1 VASDVLYGRIMHFEP
16 STATPPEPVSI
27 IIPAFNEHLSVG
39 AVVEDVLRTLAEN
52 DIPGEVIVVDD
63 GSSDGTGETAYRA
76 GARVMRHRS
85 NRGYGSALK
94 TGIMA
99 AAHNLILITDADGT
113 YPVKYI
119 PELVAGLESAD
130 MVVGARMGK
139 NVAIPLVRRPAK
151 WVLNK
156 LANYVAGHSIPDL
169 NSGLRVFRKNIARQY
184 FAVLPDQ
191 FSFTTTITLAMHCDN
206 YAVQYNPVDYL
217 PRQGKSKIVPWDAA
231 SFAVLILRTATMFRP
246 LRVFLPI
253 VGLCLTY
260 GIAKMWIDM
269 TRDPNISASA
279 LGAFMSALIVLL
291 IGLLADGVAL
301 RLGRIHQ
308 NVTGV
313 PMADELSLEEPVRV
327 TASRAGR

>member
-1 VASDVLYGRIMHFEP
+1 MKEA
-16 STATPPEPVSI
+16 VSI

-39 AVVEDVLRTLAEN
+39 AVVEDVRRVLDEHAI
-52 DIPGEVIVVDD
+52 DGEVIVVDD
-63 GSSDGTGETAYRA
+63 GSRDGTAVAARQA

-85 NRGYGSALK
+85 NRGYGSSLK

-99 AAHNLILITDADGT
+99 ANHNLILITDADGT
-113 YPVKYI
+113 YPVRYI
-119 PELVAGLESAD
+119 PELLERLETSD

-156 LANYVAGHSIPDL
+156 LANYVAGRRIPDL
-169 NSGLRVFRKNIARQY
+169 NSGLRAFRKNIARQY

-191 FSFTTTITLAMHCDN
+191 FSFTTTNTLAMCCDN
-206 YAVQYNPVDYL
+206 YAVEYIPVDYL
-217 PRQGKSKIVPWDAA
+217 PRTGKSKIVPWDAA

-260 GIAKMWIDM
+260 GAVKMSIDM

-313 PMADELSLEEPVRV
+313 PMADELTAEEPLHV
-327 TASRAGR
+327 TATRAGR

>member
-1 VASDVLYGRIMHFEP
+1 MNESA
-16 STATPPEPVSI
+16 SI
-27 IIPAFNEHLSVG
+27 IIPAFNEHLAVG
-39 AVVEDVLRTLAEN
+39 AVVKEVSQALERHGID
-52 DIPGEVIVVDD
+52 GEIIVVDD
-63 GSSDGTGETAYRA
+63 GSTDGTGEAAFRA
-76 GARVMRHRS
+76 GARVLRHRS
-85 NRGYGSALK
+85 NRGYGTALK

-99 AAHNLILITDADGT
+99 ASHNLILITDADGT
-113 YPVKYI
+113 YPVNYI
-119 PELVAGLESAD
+119 PELLEGLETAD

-151 WVLNK
+151 WVLNR
-156 LANYVAGHSIPDL
+156 LANYVAGHRIPDL
-169 NSGLRVFRKNIARQY
+169 NSGLRAFRRDLARQY

-206 YAVQYNPVDYL
+206 YAVRYVPVDYL
-217 PRQGKSKIVPWDAA
+217 PRKGKSKIVPWDAA

-246 LRVFLPI
+246 LRVFLPVVAI
-253 VGLCLTY
+253 CLAY
-260 GIAKMWIDM
+260 GITKMSIDM
-269 TRDPNISASA
+269 AHDPNISASA

-313 PMADELSLEEPVRV
+313 PMADEITVEEPARNFAV
-327 TASRAGR
+327 RAGK

>member
-1 VASDVLYGRIMHFEP
+1 MKES
-16 STATPPEPVSI
+16 VSV
-27 IIPAFNEHLSVG
+27 IIPAFNEHLAVG
-39 AVVEDVLRTLAEN
+39 AVVKEVIDALEAYR
-52 DIPGEVIVVDD
+52 IPGEVIVVDD
-63 GSSDGTGETAYRA
+63 GSSDGTGEAAYRA

-99 AAHNLILITDADGT
+99 AAHNVILITDADGT

-119 PELVAGLESAD
+119 PEILARLETAD

-156 LANYVAGHSIPDL
+156 LANYVAGHRIPDL
-169 NSGLRVFRKNIARQY
+169 NSGMRAFRKNIARQY

-191 FSFTTTITLAMHCDN
+191 FSFTTTITLAMYCDN
-206 YAVQYNPVDYL
+206 YAVHYIPVDYL
-217 PRQGKSKIVPWDAA
+217 PRKGKSKIVPWDAA

-246 LRVFLPI
+246 LRVFLPV
-253 VGLCLTY
+253 VGLCLFY
-260 GIAKMWIDM
+260 GGAKMAIDV

-279 LGAFMSALIVLL
+279 LGAFISALLVLL
-291 IGLLADGVAL
+291 IGLLADGIAL

-308 NVTGV
+308 NVNGV
-313 PMADELSLEEPVRV
+313 PMADELSVEEPRSAAATRV
-327 TASRAGR
+327 GR

>member
-1 VASDVLYGRIMHFEP
+1 MSE
-16 STATPPEPVSI
+16 SVSV
-27 IIPAFNEHLSVG
+27 IIPAFNEHLAVG
-39 AVVEDVLRTLAEN
+39 AVVRDVLQTLE
-52 DIPGEVIVVDD
+52 DYSIPGEVIVVDD
-63 GSSDGTGETAYRA
+63 GSSDGTGEAAYYA
-76 GARVMRHRS
+76 GARVLRHRS

-119 PELVAGLESAD
+119 PELVAGLETSD
-130 MVVGARMGK
+130 MVVGARLGN

-156 LANYVAGHSIPDL
+156 LANYVAGHRIPDL
-169 NSGLRVFRKNIARQY
+169 NSGLRAFRKNIARQY
-184 FAVLPDQ
+184 FAILPDQ
-191 FSFTTTITLAMHCDN
+191 FSFTTTITLAMFCDN
-206 YAVQYNPVDYL
+206 YAVQYIPVDYL
-217 PRQGKSKIVPWDAA
+217 RRKGKSKIVPWDAA

-253 VGLCLTY
+253 VGLCLAY
-260 GIAKMWIDM
+260 GTTKMAIDM

-301 RLGRIHQ
+301 RIGRIHQ
-308 NVTGV
+308 NVNGV
-313 PMADELSLEEPVRV
+313 PMADELTTEEPARAAV
-327 TASRAGR
+327 TEAGR

>member
-1 VASDVLYGRIMHFEP
+1 
-16 STATPPEPVSI
+16 
-27 IIPAFNEHLSVG
+27 
-39 AVVEDVLRTLAEN
+39 
-52 DIPGEVIVVDD
+52 
-63 GSSDGTGETAYRA
+63 
-76 GARVMRHRS
+76 
-85 NRGYGSALK
+85 
-94 TGIMA
+94 MA
-99 AAHNLILITDADGT
+99 ASHKMILITDADGT

-119 PELVAGLESAD
+119 PRLLSSLETAD
-130 MVVGARMGK
+130 MVVGARIGS
-139 NVAIPLVRRPAK
+139 NVAIPLIRRPAK

-156 LANYVAGHSIPDL
+156 LANYVAGHRIPDL
-169 NSGLRVFRKNIARQY
+169 NSGLRAFRKDIARQY

-206 YAVQYNPVDYL
+206 YAVQYAPIDYL
-217 PRQGKSKIVPWDAA
+217 PRKGKSKIVPWDAA

-246 LRVFLPI
+246 LRVFLPV
-253 VGLCLTY
+253 VGICLAY
-260 GIAKMWIDM
+260 GITKMSIDM

-313 PMADELSLEEPVRV
+313 PMADELESDQRMMAVARRGG
-327 TASRAGR
+327 T

>member
-1 VASDVLYGRIMHFEP
+1 MNEA
-16 STATPPEPVSI
+16 VSI
-27 IIPAFNEHLSVG
+27 IIPAFNEHLAVG
-39 AVVEDVLRTLAEN
+39 AVVKEVSEVLDECGV
-52 DIPGEVIVVDD
+52 DGEIIVIDD
-63 GSSDGTGETAYRA
+63 GSTDGTGDAALRA
-76 GARVMRHRS
+76 GARVLRHRS
-85 NRGYGSALK
+85 NRGYGTALK

-99 AAHNLILITDADGT
+99 ASHNLILITDADGT

-119 PELVAGLESAD
+119 PELLEGLETAD
-130 MVVGARMGK
+130 MAVGARIGR

-151 WVLNK
+151 WLLNK
-156 LANYVAGHSIPDL
+156 LANYVAGHRIPDL
-169 NSGLRVFRKNIARQY
+169 NSGLRAFRKDIARQY

-206 YAVQYNPVDYL
+206 YAVRYVPVDYL
-217 PRQGKSKIVPWDAA
+217 PRKGKSKIVPWDAA

-246 LRVFLPI
+246 LRVFLPV
-253 VGLCLTY
+253 VGICLAY
-260 GIAKMWIDM
+260 GIVKMSIDM
-269 TRDPNISASA
+269 MRDPNISASA

-313 PMADELSLEEPVRV
+313 PMADEVTAEEPARTLAV
-327 TASRAGR
+327 RAGK

>member
-1 VASDVLYGRIMHFEP
+1 MTQS
-16 STATPPEPVSI
+16 VSI

-39 AVVEDVLRTLAEN
+39 SVVAEVLHTLEDQGV
-52 DIPGEVIVVDD
+52 PGEVIVVDD
-63 GSSDGTGETAYRA
+63 GSSDDTGKAALRA
-76 GARVMRHRS
+76 RARVIRHRS
-85 NRGYGSALK
+85 NRGYGAALK

-99 AAHNLILITDADGT
+99 ASHNLVLITDADGT
-113 YPVKYI
+113 YPVRYI
-119 PELVAGLESAD
+119 PELIAGLEKAD

-151 WVLNK
+151 WVLNR
-156 LANYVAGHSIPDL
+156 LANYVAGCRIPDL
-169 NSGLRVFRKNIARQY
+169 NSGLRAFRKEIARQY

-206 YAVQYNPVDYL
+206 YAVQYVPVDYL
-217 PRQGKSKIVPWDAA
+217 PRTGKSKIVPWDAA

-253 VGLCLTY
+253 VLLCLAY
-260 GIAKMWIDM
+260 GTTKMSIDL
-269 TRDPNISASA
+269 THDPNISASA
-279 LGAFMSALIVLL
+279 LGAFMSALLVLL

-301 RLGRIHQ
+301 RLGRMHQ

-313 PMADELSLEEPVRV
+313 PLADELVAEEPTESVR
-327 TASRAGR
+327 R